1 MNAKKIGEIVAVIL
15 LVILVIVLAAG
26 AFRLMMWMF
35 S

>member
-1 MNAKKIGEIVAVIL
+1 MNAKKVGEIVAVIL

-26 AFRLMMWMF
+26 AFRLIMWMF